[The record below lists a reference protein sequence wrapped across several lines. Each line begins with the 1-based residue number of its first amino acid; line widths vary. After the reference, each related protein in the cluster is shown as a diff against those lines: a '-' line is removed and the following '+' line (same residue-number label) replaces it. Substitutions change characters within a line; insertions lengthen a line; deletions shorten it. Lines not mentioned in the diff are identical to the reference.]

1 MKPSNIGGQ
10 AVMEGIMM
18 RHKDKY
24 SIAVKNVL
32 IKEIV
37 VKVEDYKC
45 IFGKARIWRKPI
57 IRGMV
62 SFIDSLV
69 TGTKCLMYSAEI
81 AGDEEDEEET
91 RKNAALS
98 PEELEAKKKKED
110 KAFKALLYVTVAI
123 SIVISIAAFML
134 LPYALAS
141 LCRK

>member
-1 MKPSNIGGQ
+1 MPY
-10 AVMEGIMM
+10 V
-18 RHKDKY
+18 
-24 SIAVKNVL
+24 
-32 IKEIV
+32 
-37 VKVEDYKC
+37 
-45 IFGKARIWRKPI
+45 
-57 IRGMV
+57 
-62 SFIDSLV
+62 
-69 TGTKCLMYSAEI
+69 SAEI

-141 LCRK
+141 LCRKVGASEVVVTIVEAFCEAGSVYGIHDPDLQNEGYSENLYVSWC